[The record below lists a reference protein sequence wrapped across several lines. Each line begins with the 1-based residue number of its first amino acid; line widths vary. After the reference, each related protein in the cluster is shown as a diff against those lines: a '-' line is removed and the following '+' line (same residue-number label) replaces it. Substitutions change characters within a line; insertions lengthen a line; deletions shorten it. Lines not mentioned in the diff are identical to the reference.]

1 MNQKGDCKMKKTD
14 RMICLGLTLMVVF
27 TMINVRFISTNPYN
41 GRTVGIEF
49 LTTAEAGGKTIK
61 GAMPAFPA
69 HDTLKTKDDIWET
82 LLTESMYVFYVLS
95 YCPEIFD
102 MLPPENQDILNDKLL
117 SYNGSY
123 NSDTRE
129 LLQVYTETYDSIIV
143 LENLVARFLEDTI
156 PLQKN
161 LNPQSGKELYS
172 LAKRIVLE
180 FYVTLGCTASGATDM
195 QLLDSSRNEAD
206 QIDAYLRKFDA
217 NYDYD
222 TYFKQDLAV
231 IKPLYS
237 RVYKNLAQYYSNHS
251 ISMTANGA
259 RLIEPEQ
266 TTDVFANLEPY
277 DASLE
282 LPFEKILD
290 PFEAVDESFEK
301 EIAMVGMI
309 FTLEDFYRVGGLNQI
324 VTYTDYDVNDGSGK
338 LLWDYVINS
347 FDGKIQHYNIR
358 DFDKY
363 YAAYKDF
370 IPYLVQYFKL
380 CHLDRAEL
388 VADNGQQW
396 LLYCHGLF
404 YAQEYVKLLYGHV
417 LNDPTFTHSQFDDEL
432 VYPLNFNVLDSS
444 IDMVYEANYE
454 ITKPVYAQV
463 YGELIAFNDLM
474 SGMVIFK

>member
-1 MNQKGDCKMKKTD
+1 MKKTV
-14 RMICLGLTLMVVF
+14 RMICLGLTLMIVF
-27 TMINVRFISTNPYN
+27 TMINVRFIGTDPYN
-41 GRTVGIEF
+41 GRTAGIEF
-49 LTTAEAGGKTIK
+49 LTTAEAGGKTVK
-61 GAMPAFPA
+61 DAMYAFPA
-69 HDTLKTKDDIWET
+69 NDALKMKDDIWEA
-82 LLTESMYVFYVLS
+82 LLTEGMYVFYVLS
-95 YCPEIFD
+95 YYPEIFD

-117 SYNGSY
+117 SYDFSY
-123 NSDTRE
+123 NSDTME

-143 LENLVARFLEDTI
+143 LENLVAGFLEDTI

-180 FYVTLGCTASGATDM
+180 FYVTLGSAASGATDM

-206 QIDAYLRKFDA
+206 QIDAYLQKFDA

-231 IKPLYS
+231 IKPLYD
-237 RVYKNLAQYYSNHS
+237 RVYKNLAQYYSNHG
-251 ISMTANGA
+251 ISMTANGT

-290 PFEAVDESFEK
+290 PFEDVDESFEK

-309 FTLEDFYRVGGLNQI
+309 FALEDFYREGGLNQI
-324 VTYTDYDVNDGSGK
+324 IAYTDYDVNDGSGK

-347 FDGKIQHYNIR
+347 FDGKIQHHNIR
-358 DFDKY
+358 DFEKY

-388 VADNGQQW
+388 ITNNAQQW

-432 VYPLNFNVLDSS
+432 VYQLNYNVPDSY

-463 YGELIAFNDLM
+463 YGELIAFTGLV
-474 SGMVIFK
+474 SGMEIFK

>member
-1 MNQKGDCKMKKTD
+1 MKKTA

-82 LLTESMYVFYVLS
+82 LLTEGMYVFYVLS

-117 SYNGSY
+117 SYDFSY
-123 NSDTRE
+123 NSDTME

-143 LENLVARFLEDTI
+143 LENLVAGFLEDTI

-180 FYVTLGCTASGATDM
+180 FYVTLGSAASGATDM

-206 QIDAYLRKFDA
+206 QIDAYLQKFDA

-237 RVYKNLAQYYSNHS
+237 RVYKNLAQYYRNHG
-251 ISMTANGA
+251 ISMTANGT
-259 RLIEPEQ
+259 RLIEAEQ
-266 TTDVFANLEPY
+266 ATDVFANLEPY

-309 FTLEDFYRVGGLNQI
+309 FTLEDFYREGGLNQI

-347 FDGKIQHYNIR
+347 FDGKIQHHNIR

-432 VYPLNFNVLDSS
+432 VYQLNYNVPDSY